1 MTKKTKNGQQEDY
14 KYIPLNDQTNYFYT
28 YDLGCSAALI
38 CVGFELISLDKQN
51 PRKVLFIF
59 KRKVGIDE
67 TANDYFSDNLLV
79 SARNLFDNSKMLK
92 NRIYSSL

>member
-1 MTKKTKNGQQEDY
+1 MKGNSDNQ
-14 KYIPLNDQTNYFYT
+14 LNNFST

-38 CVGFELISLDKQN
+38 SVGFDLISLDKQN

-59 KRKVGIDE
+59 ERKVGIDE
-67 TANDYFSDNLLV
+67 RVNDYFSDRLKV
-79 SARNLFDNSKMLK
+79 SARTLFDNIKMLK